1 MGWECFDCKKV
12 FVTGNKAETEC
23 PSCGS
28 ANGRIATGNRI
39 KEGLESGAYWNIDP
53 RTGKRQKKKR

>member
-12 FVTGNKAETEC
+12 SVTGNEGVEEC
-23 PSCGS
+23 PSCGNS
-28 ANGRIATGNRI
+28 NGRSVSGKRI
-39 KEGLESGAYWNIDP
+39 KEGLESGVYWNIDP